1 MERLCNFPKGIFYF
15 FAMKQ
20 RLIAMLLSDKVIIVT
35 GGASGIGYECA
46 KAYANEGAHIAV
58 LDVHPADQLMAEIGD
73 RHLGLLCDITDEVQ
87 VADAIEQVA
96 THFGR
101 IDGMHNNAGIGSP
114 SKTLH
119 ETTPAEWHAFM
130 NVNVFS
136 IYITT
141 KHALHYLIKS
151 KGSILNTSSMVGS
164 IGQEQHAVYA
174 ATKGAV
180 DALTKSMAID
190 YAKYGIRVNAV
201 APAGVWT
208 PTLKHWAKEQSNPEG
223 IEQYLDD
230 IHLLG
235 YCPEGDVVAD
245 ACTFLFSEK
254 ARFITGYIMPV
265 SGGAELGYRR

>member
-1 MERLCNFPKGIFYF
+1 ME
-15 FAMKQ
+15 Q
-20 RLIAMLLSDKVIIVT
+20 RLIAMLLFNKVIIVT

-46 KAYANEGAHIAV
+46 KAYEREGAQVAV
-58 LDVHPADQLMAEIGD
+58 LDIQPADQLIAEIGN
-73 RHLGLLCDITDEVQ
+73 RHLGLLCDITDEVR
-87 VADAIEQVA
+87 VAGAIEQVA
-96 THFGR
+96 AHFGH
-101 IDGMHNNAGIGSP
+101 IDGMHNNAGIASP

-119 ETTPAEWHAFM
+119 ETTTAEWHSLM
-130 NVNVFS
+130 NVNLLS

-141 KHALHYLIKS
+141 KYALPHLIKS

-164 IGQEQHAVYA
+164 IGQEQHAAYA

-180 DALTKSMAID
+180 NALTKSMAID

-208 PTLKHWAKEQSNPEG
+208 PTLKQWAKEQPNQEG

-230 IHLLG
+230 IHRLG

-245 ACTFLFSEK
+245 ACTFLLSEK
-254 ARFITGYIMPV
+254 ARFITGCIMPV
-265 SGGAELGYRR
+265 SGGAELGYRC